1 MLREVL
7 TEARLFLGLALA
19 LAFDNFWKGSLWGK
33 ALKKK
38 EKRKRHVEREREEG
52 RPWGRRHERRSF
64 FPQRRS

>member
-38 EKRKRHVEREREEG
+38 EKRKRHVERERGGETLG
-52 RPWGRRHERRSF
+52 TAA
-64 FPQRRS
+64 